1 MTRKYTCMVILK
13 KLMDRIERLL
23 PRANGSPAH
32 NMKILLNNLTPSTII
47 PDTDK
52 YYVFV
57 YKATTK
63 GITYDMH
70 PFVVCTS
77 LHKWG
82 FIGFN
87 FHWNEYRRYSWAE
100 IVTNLYEIKEQ
111 ELNSMEKYPIA
122 KFVRSR

>member
-1 MTRKYTCMVILK
+1 MI
-13 KLMDRIERLL
+13 DRIEKLL
-23 PRANGSPAH
+23 PKANGTPVR
-32 NMKILLNNLTPSTII
+32 NMQILLDNLSPSTII
-47 PDTDK
+47 PDQDK

-57 YKATTK
+57 YKAKTK
-63 GITYDMH
+63 GIVYDMH
-70 PFVVCTS
+70 PFVLVST

-87 FHWNEYRRYSWAE
+87 FHWNEHRRYSWPEVAS
-100 IVTNLYEIKEQ
+100 NLYEIHDE